1 MAVPDSYKLFSLA
14 YGADELTVR
23 KRYRQLAKSHH
34 PDVGGHE
41 EEFRLLNEAFKEI
54 IWSIRNECLFQKNQM
69 IATTEE
75 EQEQA
80 HKMQFRGRDARSAP
94 PAHERTATRQ
104 ACGNGSSTVA
114 RTRKVEVE
122 RGRTKE
128 LEPIKKWRHAVYERH
143 PFVTLFGLSI
153 GLLLVGWL
161 FRLISSSWDTSNVD
175 SFARMVARAA
185 VMQSFSLEPIASSN
199 PLPFSPSSPADA
211 PALVL
216 KAAPNPPSFST
227 LPPFSNPA
235 LYDAP
240 PAGPPLAISDPPR
253 HRFPNSPIPLPSPRP
268 FSKIVLKLGESAV
281 IRKSIEYELIIPLMR
296 STTLAIVAGGKV
308 QFAIGGKYRKCASTI
323 VFKDPEGLQPSVSAK
338 SCGRD
343 ATLILRRIATT
354 GASQSPI
361 SSARAP
367 ISKKYPKAKR

>member
-175 SFARMVARAA
+175 
-185 VMQSFSLEPIASSN
+185 
-199 PLPFSPSSPADA
+199 
-211 PALVL
+211 
-216 KAAPNPPSFST
+216 
-227 LPPFSNPA
+227 
-235 LYDAP
+235 
-240 PAGPPLAISDPPR
+240 
-253 HRFPNSPIPLPSPRP
+253 
-268 FSKIVLKLGESAV
+268 
-281 IRKSIEYELIIPLMR
+281 
-296 STTLAIVAGGKV
+296 
-308 QFAIGGKYRKCASTI
+308 
-323 VFKDPEGLQPSVSAK
+323 
-338 SCGRD
+338 
-343 ATLILRRIATT
+343 
-354 GASQSPI
+354 
-361 SSARAP
+361 
-367 ISKKYPKAKR
+367 